1 MHPSSNPATTPQ
13 WAGAL
18 LLALISASATL
29 HAQDPV
35 TTAPPPVTTEPAT
48 TPSAA
53 PATPTPAT
61 VRVGQIQADTPARC
75 WPTEHSPVYSDTFKV
90 GDIVKVLAEADGF
103 FTIAL
108 AQGATGYV
116 HKKFATGP
124 DAEGMVKATGTR
136 VSFRHRPRSTEAP
149 VSMLEANTAMPCM
162 GMDDEW
168 FIVRNPSA
176 VVYVPVAAV
185 TVPEDQ
191 AALAA
196 PLAAAEQARVE
207 EWNKLTQARIA
218 KAKADEELR
227 ANQAALGELTARFR
241 AEAGKP
247 WKEQQAAEF
256 AAIEAALTE
265 LAPKFAS
272 ETSERVTAASLD
284 AEIKK
289 QVVVLEAQ
297 FVASEKLP
305 PAPGE
310 AVVRPVTPDP
320 IDRFDLVGWLK
331 VVSSSVPS
339 RAVRVMRGGKVLG
352 YLSCTSERYDF
363 ALFDGAEV
371 GVIGPKEAS
380 NDGAWAIDVQ
390 RLEVLSVTLK

>member
-29 HAQDPV
+29 HAQDPP
-35 TTAPPPVTTEPAT
+35 TTPPPVTTEPAT
-48 TPSAA
+48 A
-53 PATPTPAT
+53 PTAPTAPTPAT
-61 VRVGQIQADTPARC
+61 PRVGQIQADTPARC
-75 WPTEHSPVYSDTFKV
+75 WPTEHSPVYTDAFKV
-90 GDIVKVLAEADGF
+90 GDVVKILAEADGF

-124 DAEGMVKATGTR
+124 DADGMVKATGTR
-136 VSFRHRPRSTEAP
+136 VSFRYRPRSTEAP
-149 VSMLEANTAMPCM
+149 VSMLEANVALPCM

-168 FIVRNPSA
+168 FVVRNPSA

-196 PLAAAEQARVE
+196 PLAAAEQARVAA
-207 EWNKLTQARIA
+207 WNNVTQARIA

-227 ANQAALGELTARFR
+227 VNRAALAELTARFR
-241 AEAGKP
+241 AEASKP
-247 WKEQQAAEF
+247 WKEQQTTEF
-256 AAIEAALTE
+256 AALEAALTD

-272 ETSERVTAASLD
+272 DTSERVTAASLD

-320 IDRFDLVGWLK
+320 IERFDLVGWLK

-339 RAVRVMRGGKVLG
+339 RAVRLMRGGKVLG
-352 YLSCTSERYDF
+352 YLTCTNERYDF
-363 ALFDGAEV
+363 AIFDGAEV